1 MSIDNFVV
9 LNRHFQR
16 RNQKIPIAPC
26 DSLLTL
32 LTRLDKYLKSVSYV
46 HISERA
52 RALALQQRR
61 CCTDSPSCLTRLSFF
76 SLPRIKGNLQED
88 TVFHFV
94 APASVSREAETVTLS
109 VSRAI
114 SALFFSVMALV
125 LLLFVPNA
133 TSQQAPAPAV
143 SAAALFTP
151 GIAAL
156 ALPPDPASPPSES
169 SITGKVTFEGTPA
182 KYKSIDMSREPNC
195 AKFYTTPPMPEGV
208 VTGANNSLQNVV
220 VYVSAGAPDETSSS
234 PIVTL
239 HQRGCR
245 YTPHVLALRINQEIW
260 VQNDDDSVTHSVHP
274 LARANKESNRS
285 QPPGTPP
292 FAVKYDK
299 AEFIRVRCELHPWM
313 HGIFAIMKNSHYAVT
328 DESGSFSLPALPP
341 GKYTITA
348 WHETYGEM
356 SKEVVITAGED
367 SNLSFV
373 FKAKSY

>member
-9 LNRHFQR
+9 LNRRFQR

-94 APASVSREAETVTLS
+94 APASVSREAETTTLS

-156 ALPPDPASPPSES
+156 ALPPDPASPPSEG

-195 AKFYTTPPMPEGV
+195 AKFYTTPLMPEGV
-208 VTGANNSLQNVV
+208 VTGADNSLQNVV
-220 VYVSAGAPDETSSS
+220 VYVSAGAPDETSSG

-274 LARANKESNRS
+274 MARSNKEWNRS

-341 GKYTITA
+341 GNYTITA
-348 WHETYGEM
+348 WHETYDEM
-356 SKEVVITAGED
+356 SKEVVITAGEA

-373 FKAKSY
+373 FKAKPY